1 MSNPTKSSNVSILDG
16 ADQTSIASLNAEC
29 VVQNAAQQ
37 ITTYTDGLKTTN
49 NTVYWWKV
57 VDIVWN
63 QVVSGV
69 RSMSA
74 KC

>member
-1 MSNPTKSSNVSILDG
+1 MSNPTKSSNVSILDK
-16 ADQTSIASLNAEC
+16 AHQTSITSLNAEH

-37 ITTYTDGLKTTN
+37 ITTYTDRLKTTN
-49 NTVYWWKV
+49 DMVYWWKV